1 MSLPLFY
8 GKLESDQS
16 AVLNE
21 SETRHCLKV
30 LRKKVGDEIHFS
42 DGKGKRYL
50 GIIRGSSKRGAVV
63 EVVDLLETRE
73 LPSVKITLAFAP
85 TKSSNRFEWLIEK
98 AVEIGVYQIVPF
110 VSKHSERK
118 KINTRRAGDIA
129 LSAMKQSDRLFLPAI
144 KPLRPL
150 VELIDEGGKP
160 EGRTHLVATQ
170 GAEESICALGGS
182 PPEVVVYIGPEGDF
196 SESEM
201 DLMHQNDFKFVTLGN
216 YRLRTE
222 TAGVVAVTQLN
233 SIFQ

>member
-8 GKLESDQS
+8 GKLESGQS

-30 LRKKVGDEIHFS
+30 LRKKEGDEIHFS
-42 DGKGKRYL
+42 DGNGRSYL
-50 GIIRGSSKRGAVV
+50 GIIRESSKRGAVV
-63 EVVDLLETRE
+63 EVVDVLETRE

-85 TKSSNRFEWLIEK
+85 TKNSNRFEWLIEK
-98 AVEIGVYQIVPF
+98 AVEIGVYQIEPF
-110 VSKHSERK
+110 VSKHSERRK
-118 KINTRRAGDIA
+118 MNTRRAGDIA
-129 LSAMKQSDRLFLPAI
+129 LSAMKQSGRLFLPEI
-144 KPLRPL
+144 KPIRPL
-150 VELIDEGGKP
+150 VELIEEGGKV

-170 GAEESICALGGS
+170 GAEESIFALGGS
-182 PPEVVVYIGPEGDF
+182 PSEVVVYIGPEGDF

-201 DLMHQNDFKFVTLGN
+201 DLMHQNDFNFVTLGN